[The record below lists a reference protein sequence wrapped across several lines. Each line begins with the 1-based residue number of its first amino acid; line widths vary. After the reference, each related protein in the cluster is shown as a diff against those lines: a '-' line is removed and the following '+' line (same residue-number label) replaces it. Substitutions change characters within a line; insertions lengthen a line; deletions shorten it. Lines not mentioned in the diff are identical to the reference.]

1 MANPTDLPSGC
12 LDALQRGF
20 NLLRGDFLGNPVF
33 AYNPNGTVLLGG
45 TTYAIPNTI
54 VAEEVNRSKTCETT
68 LMLQTQ
74 EDYKTSFSL
83 SVSASMSYGI
93 YSMSASSSLTSA
105 DELFTSSTKTY
116 AVNMFKKI
124 LFSLRRNPADLDGTY
139 ALAGDFKKS
148 LAELPKTLDDKTYS
162 VFLNFFDLYG
172 THFLQQGYF
181 GGSFSM
187 NSGIDDEVVK
197 KNDEQTIK
205 ASLEAG
211 FSGLVSKGSISIDTA
226 YSSSDFL
233 QTNKTSTEITFTW
246 IGGTQNDNKQTFVD
260 SIDARPVLVIDMCDQ
275 EDKPVFLPIHLLVPA
290 DQQALL
296 QSALAR
302 YLGATGMIGLPVDM
316 RWSENSGVTTKATQD
331 GFVLASRFR
340 RTADAVGSVSL
351 ATGPDE
357 NPQPG
362 SLAAAAGAAYM
373 KGINGG
379 EPNPNTG
386 SNYWLDCTSI
396 ALPVRYGDHYS
407 AKFARTGAASPG
419 GRFAFAPLSLPAG
432 TTLGAWTFVGS
443 NQGKSGA
450 GELDQTAAT
459 DGFAFVSLTA
469 DTDNARGLAEILLQA
484 GTSLAMTSCHFF
496 SPTGALSIAQ
506 SLCAPIAAG
515 SNWAVRWTPTCAFP
529 RVDVFWMPIQGG
541 GVKLGAPQKRDPNT
555 TYTAEED
562 GFLHGSA
569 NIVMEG
575 PIPQLRAYVAQSQSD
590 LSQMVAAPDNY
601 PPVACTA
608 AHLWTA
614 SDRICPAGAIF
625 LPVPRGTAYQAPGY
639 RDIVDAD
646 TTLNWTPL
654 TPT

>member
-1 MANPTDLPSGC
+1 MAKPTDLPSGC

-20 NLLRGDFLGNPVF
+20 NLPRGDFLGNPVF
-33 AYNPNGTVLLGG
+33 DYNPNGTVVLGG
-45 TTYAIPNTI
+45 TTYAIPKTV

-105 DELFTSSTKTY
+105 NELFTSSTKTY

-124 LFSLRRNPADLDGTY
+124 LFSLRRNPAGLDGTY
-139 ALAGDFKKS
+139 ALSGKFKKS
-148 LAELPKTLDDKTYS
+148 LGELPKKLDDATYS
-162 VFLNFFDLYG
+162 VFQNFFDLYG
-172 THFLQQGYF
+172 THFFQQGYF
-181 GGSFSM
+181 GGSFTM

-197 KNDEQTIK
+197 QNSEETIK

-246 IGGTQNDNKQTFVD
+246 IGGTQNDDKQTFVN

-275 EDKPVFLPIHLLVPA
+275 EDKPVFQPIHLLAPT

-296 QSALAR
+296 QNALAR

-316 RWSENSGVTTKATQD
+316 PWSENSGVTTKATQD

-340 RTADAVGSVSL
+340 QATDCVGSVSL
-351 ATGPDE
+351 ASGPDE
-357 NPQPG
+357 SPQPG
-362 SLAAAAGAAYM
+362 AAATAAGTACM
-373 KGINGG
+373 KGIDGANADTASG
-379 EPNPNTG
+379 N
-386 SNYWLDCTSI
+386 NYWLDATSI
-396 ALPVRYGDHYS
+396 AMPIRAGDHYNASFALTAGAS
-407 AKFARTGAASPG
+407 AG
-419 GRFAFAPLSLPAG
+419 GRFAFATLALPSG
-432 TTLGAWTFVGS
+432 TSLGAWTHVGG
-443 NQGKSGA
+443 NQGQEGA
-450 GELDQTAAT
+450 GELDQTAT
-459 DGFAFVSLTA
+459 SDGFAFVSLKGII
-469 DTDNARGLAEILLQA
+469 NGARGKAEVSVPGSVLAI
-484 GTSLAMTSCHFF
+484 TSCHYNTN
-496 SPTGALSIAQ
+496 TGAASSDQ
-506 SLCAPIAAG
+506 TLCVPIASG
-515 SNWAVRWTPTCAFP
+515 SNWTASWAPTSAP
-529 RVDVFWMPIQGG
+529 PLVDVFWMPIQGG
-541 GVKLGAPQKRDPNT
+541 GVKLGAPQPRDPNT

-562 GFLHGSA
+562 GFLHGSV

-575 PIPQLRAYVAQSQSD
+575 PTPRLRAYVAKSQSD
-590 LSQMVAAPDNY
+590 LSQILSAPDNY
-601 PPVACTA
+601 PPAACTA

-625 LPVPRGTAYQAPGY
+625 LPVPCGAVYQVFGD
-639 RDIVDAD
+639 RDVTD
-646 TTLNWTPL
+646 TNIRLNWTPL
-654 TPT
+654 TLA